1 MSKQTKRIIATAVL
15 LVLGG
20 ALMSATVAADELES
34 FRSCG
39 SDEALY
45 DPSTDNFA
53 FYYRPLGKYIVF
65 PSVGQMRYLGRDYSG
80 RGGAMG
86 GFLEVDPQWRLQAA
100 NKVKE
105 LRATGKCKTNA
116 GG

>member
-1 MSKQTKRIIATAVL
+1 MSKRAKRIIGTATL
-15 LVLGG
+15 LVLSG
-20 ALMSATVAADELES
+20 APMPATVAADELES

-45 DPSTDNFA
+45 DPSTDNIA

-100 NKVKE
+100 SKAKE
-105 LRATGKCKTNA
+105 LRATGRCKTNA
-116 GG
+116 AG